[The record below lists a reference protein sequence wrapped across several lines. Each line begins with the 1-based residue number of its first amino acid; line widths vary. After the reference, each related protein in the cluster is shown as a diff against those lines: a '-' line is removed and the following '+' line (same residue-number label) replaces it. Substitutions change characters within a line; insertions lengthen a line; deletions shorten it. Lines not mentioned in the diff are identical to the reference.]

1 MNILDIITIIVII
14 VIIIAL
20 ALVNVSAILDQKLSN
35 ISVSVPPI
43 TIPESN
49 ITIKVQ
55 KTCGSDDYNVF
66 VEKVDSKSVSI
77 SPITNN
83 KNEEHFGSVSGS
95 QPISLTSIITD
106 TKNIIDKIKIPT
118 ATGPIQKNTDEIKTI
133 ENKVNDIKV
142 NNDTKP
148 VIPNTV
154 KQVEYP
160 DSDDMIEYGD
170 YQCYRK
176 PTQTQQIIHPL
187 DVKKE
192 IKTYYEH
199 HMQKDA
205 SINDEEWDPNK
216 YYKRYQHHVNTYL
229 EDPKT
234 RGYNVTYYDQYGG
247 LSNIGRIK
255 LDKPDGRPKPV
266 GYLFENSPSF
276 IR

>member
-1 MNILDIITIIVII
+1 MNILDIITIIIII
-14 VIIIAL
+14 VIIGAL
-20 ALVNVSAILDQKLSN
+20 AFVNMSATLDQKLSN
-35 ISVSVPPI
+35 ISVSIPPI

-83 KNEEHFGSVSGS
+83 KNNEHFGSVSGS

-106 TKNIIDKIKIPT
+106 TKNLIDKIKIPT
-118 ATGPIQKNTDEIKTI
+118 VNEPIQPNAKE
-133 ENKVNDIKV
+133 EKVHDVKINH
-142 NNDTKP
+142 DTKP
-148 VIPNTV
+148 VVPNTV
-154 KQVEYP
+154 KHVEYP

-176 PTQTQQIIHPL
+176 PTQTQQSIHPL
-187 DVKKE
+187 DAKKE
-192 IKTYYEH
+192 VKIYYEH

-205 SINDEEWDPNK
+205 SINDDDWDPNK
-216 YYKRYQHHVNTYL
+216 YYKQYQHYVNTYM

-234 RGYNVTYYDQYGG
+234 RGYNVTEYDQYGG

-266 GYLFENSPSF
+266 GYLFENTPSF